1 MTDIFGQALK
11 GYLNGDLPKH
21 VIQGKDGYLDVLN
34 TEIYFSDYSDWKDH
48 EKAILR
54 YVQGRVLDIGGGA
67 GRHSLFFQKRGHE
80 VHAIDISPSAIA
92 LMKIRG
98 VKNVR
103 LMDLRAVDFPEGHF
117 DSVLIMAGDL
127 GLAGS
132 IKDSKKLL
140 RNLFKITSPQGRIIA
155 TIKNPYDGKQS
166 AEMAKVKARIAY
178 KGGTGDW
185 FSILMISPQ
194 RLKTLA
200 RGTGWVV
207 SQIVE
212 GDNGFYGALL
222 EKRSKGIM

>member
-1 MTDIFGQALK
+1 MADIFGQALR
-11 GYLNGDLPKH
+11 GYLNGDLAEH
-21 VIQGKDGYLDVLN
+21 TIQGRDGYFDVLN
-34 TEIYFSDYSDWKDH
+34 TDRYFTDYPDWEDH

-54 YVQGRVLDIGGGA
+54 HARGRVLDIGGGA
-67 GRHSLFFQKRGHE
+67 GRHSLFLQKNGHE

-98 VKNVR
+98 VQNVH
-103 LMDLRAVDFPEGHF
+103 LMDLRALEFPDNYF

-132 IKDSKKLL
+132 VKDSKKLL
-140 RNLFKITSPQGRIIA
+140 RDLFRVTSVQGRIIA
-155 TIKNPYDGKQS
+155 TIKNPYEEKR
-166 AEMAKVKARIAY
+166 AEMAKVKARIQY
-178 KGGTGDW
+178 KNESGDW

-194 RLKTLA
+194 RLKNIV

-212 GDNGFYGALL
+212 GANGLYGALL
-222 EKRSKGIM
+222 EKRL